1 MSLLPMPS
9 FSLDH
14 LHPIL
19 VNFTAALLPASVG
32 SDVLGRITRRPSLHD
47 AAWWML
53 LFAACITPLTALS
66 GLWWKRSVGS
76 GLPPDLL
83 LTHQWLGISAALL
96 FIVLAVWR
104 WRIYKRK
111 AAPGAAYFFC
121 GLLLVVALVY
131 QGTLGGQ
138 MLFGS

>member
-32 SDVLGRITRRPSLHD
+32 SDVLGRITRRQTLHA

-76 GLPPDLL
+76 GPPQDILMV
-83 LTHQWLGISAALL
+83 HQWLGISAAIL
-96 FIVLAVWR
+96 FIALAVWR
-104 WRIYKRK
+104 WNIHKRE
-111 AAPGAAYFFC
+111 AAPGAAYIVC
-121 GLLLVVALVY
+121 GLVLVLALVY
-131 QGTLGGQ
+131 QGSLGGQ